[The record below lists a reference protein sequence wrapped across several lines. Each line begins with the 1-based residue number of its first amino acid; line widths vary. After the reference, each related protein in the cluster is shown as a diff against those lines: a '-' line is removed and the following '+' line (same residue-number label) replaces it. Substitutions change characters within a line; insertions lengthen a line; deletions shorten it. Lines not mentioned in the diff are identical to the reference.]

1 MTLRFGDQ
9 AIARM
14 AGIAS
19 FAQKGAMASISPERG
34 RALHARPQIL
44 SKAGIVRFDGGPQP
58 QDIRWVA
65 TIASKRLRT
74 CIFLKSCVA

>member
-1 MTLRFGDQ
+1 MR
-9 AIARM
+9 AAR
-14 AGIAS
+14 AA
-19 FAQKGAMASISPERG
+19 PD
-34 RALHARPQIL
+34 L

-74 CIFLKSCVA
+74 CIFLKSCRVVLDRPHLKITRCFCDLLIG